1 MILGEDPKHVFQF
14 DTNLSLSLSLC
25 LSPSLRLSLSLVLD
39 LAWILV
45 SALVLVLVLVLALGL
60 ARLPEAASGSHL
72 EANIGNRSFSLQ
84 KLAFSQNRWK
94 AYSLLHFSLKSSDL
108 AWSLHLKWSLYEVFL
123 TVVFQKARFFFQPGD
138 ATEPRGTARTTS
150 SSLSISKSEP

>member
-1 MILGEDPKHVFQF
+1 MSAGEGGRHVGGFLYYFIIVFLEIQMILGEDPKHVFQS

-39 LAWILV
+39 LASILV

-72 EANIGNRSFSLQ
+72 EANIGNSSFS
-84 KLAFSQNRWK
+84 S
-94 AYSLLHFSLKSSDL
+94 
-108 AWSLHLKWSLYEVFL
+108 
-123 TVVFQKARFFFQPGD
+123 
-138 ATEPRGTARTTS
+138 
-150 SSLSISKSEP
+150 